1 MRFVLFLLLGC
12 LGAAC
17 IPPDAPPAA
26 PADATLKVMSFNIR
40 YNTPNDSLHAW
51 PLRKEHAASIIRFNQ
66 ADVFGVQEALHGQ
79 LVDLDSLLPGYSRL
93 GVGRDDGKEAG
104 EYSAIYYRTD
114 RFTPVQSGTFW
125 LSLTPDVPGS
135 LGWDAAITRVVT
147 WAEYQ
152 DAASG
157 QTFFH
162 VNTHFDH
169 RGEQARTESARM
181 IVERIAT
188 LAGDTPVVL
197 TGDFNFDPSAPGY
210 ALLTEAFTD
219 THLASET
226 GAHGPETTFY
236 GFTYTG
242 QPGRRIDY
250 IFTSPGIRT
259 LRHATLSDSWDGA
272 FASDHLP
279 VFAEVR
285 LNP

>member
-1 MRFVLFLLLGC
+1 MRFVLFLFLGYFS
-12 LGAAC
+12 AAC
-17 IPPDAPPAA
+17 VPPNASTTDS
-26 PADATLKVMSFNIR
+26 TLKVMSFNIR

-51 PLRKEHAASIIRFNQ
+51 PFRKEHAASLIRFNQ
-66 ADVFGVQEALHGQ
+66 ADIFGVQEALHGQ
-79 LVDLDSLLPGYSRL
+79 LVDLDGLLPGYSRL

-104 EYSAIYYRTD
+104 EFSAIYYRTD
-114 RFTPVQSGTFW
+114 RFTPVQNGTFW
-125 LSLTPDVPGS
+125 LSPTPDIPGS

-147 WAEYQ
+147 WAEYR
-152 DAASG
+152 DAMSG

-181 IVERIAT
+181 IVARVAAM
-188 LAGDTPVVL
+188 AGDTPVVL

-210 ALLTEAFTD
+210 AVLTEAFTD
-219 THLASET
+219 TRLVSEA

-242 QPGRRIDY
+242 QTGRRIDY
-250 IFTSPGIRT
+250 IFTSPGVRT

-285 LNP
+285 LYP